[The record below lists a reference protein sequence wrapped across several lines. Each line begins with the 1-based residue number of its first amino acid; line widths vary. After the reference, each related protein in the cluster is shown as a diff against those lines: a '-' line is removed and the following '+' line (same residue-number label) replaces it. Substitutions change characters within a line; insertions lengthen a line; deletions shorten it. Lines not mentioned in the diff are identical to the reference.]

1 MNFESVPPTEST
13 CWMTFTSMNAMVIEK
28 WTFKCLTRRMLF
40 QMSREVS
47 FNFERSITRWTIKS
61 ILNCPIFSC
70 GDFLTSI
77 LFVLVVVV
85 MTIGSSTFE
94 NTGCFFLVYFLLV
107 VGDTGESPFDVTVE
121 LLDGI
126 SCGT

>member
-1 MNFESVPPTEST
+1 MPF
-13 CWMTFTSMNAMVIEK
+13 
-28 WTFKCLTRRMLF
+28 RRMLF

-85 MTIGSSTFE
+85 MTISTFE

-107 VGDTGESPFDVTVE
+107 GDTGESPFDVTEE

-126 SCGT
+126 ST

>member
-1 MNFESVPPTEST
+1 MRYPLTLKEASQDGQSNLFSTVP
-13 CWMTFTSMNAMVIEK
+13 FLVVVI
-28 WTFKCLTRRMLF
+28 
-40 QMSREVS
+40 
-47 FNFERSITRWTIKS
+47 
-61 ILNCPIFSC
+61 
-70 GDFLTSI
+70 FLTSI

-107 VGDTGESPFDVTVE
+107 VGDTGESPFDVTEE